1 MDTQKTK
8 ERKQAKQKTPT
19 FLLELP
25 LQVEAGQAKRI
36 RGHLEAGR
44 AFYNTVLSEG
54 QRRLRQ
60 MRADAAW
67 QGARAIPRTH
77 KQERQAAFSALRE
90 QYGFSEYALHEYAKQ
105 TRVSWIAE
113 HLDAVL
119 AQTLATRA
127 YQALGRVCVGKARRV
142 RFKSRGRGL
151 SSIENKR
158 NDTGLRF
165 VLHTPEEG
173 KQGYLIWKD
182 DQLAAIIDW
191 NDPVVKYGLDHRIKY
206 ARLIQRKGSSPKA
219 QGADAEGFRYCV
231 QLALEGVPYHKP
243 KHTVGTDILGADLGP
258 STIALVPQQAEASL
272 EVFCEELAPDEKKV
286 RRLQR
291 KMERQRRAANPDN
304 YDEKGRIRSAGG
316 KKKLRWNSSK
326 TYERTRRRKAT
337 QERKLAAHR
346 KSLHG
351 KKVHEIVSH
360 GNTVILEKISY
371 KAWQK
376 QYGRSV
382 GLRAPG
388 MFIKMLRRTVASTGG
403 TLLEVPT
410 RMTKLSQFCHGCGK
424 TLKKP
429 LAQRWHQCACGVG
442 PVQRDLYAAFLAAY
456 LDLADPIPSC
466 AQYVIPWEGAE
477 ARLRLA
483 HERIQQRANEGLIL
497 PRSMG
502 HARARARRPESQS
515 EPTQE
520 PAFLLRRGSLEAW
533 KER

>member
-1 MDTQKTK
+1 MGTK
-8 ERKQAKQKTPT
+8 QTRESKPATQKTPT

-25 LQVEAGQAKRI
+25 LQVDAGQAKRI

-44 AFYNTVLSEG
+44 AFYNAVLSEG

-60 MRADAAW
+60 MRADPAW
-67 QGARAIPRTH
+67 QEVRAIPRTH

-90 QYGFSEYALHEYAKQ
+90 QYGFSEYALHAYAKQ
-105 TRVSWIAE
+105 ARVSWIAE

-127 YQALGRVCVGKARRV
+127 YRALNRVCVGEARRV

-165 VLHTPEEG
+165 VLQKPEEG
-173 KQGYLIWKD
+173 HQGFLVWKD

-206 ARLIQRKGSSPKA
+206 ARLIQRKASSPKA
-219 QGADAEGFRYCV
+219 QGADAGGLRYFV
-231 QLALEGVPYHKP
+231 QLALQGVPYHKP
-243 KHTVGTDILGADLGP
+243 KHAVGTDILGADLGP

-272 EVFCEELAPDEKKV
+272 EVFAEDLAPDEKQV

-291 KMERQRRAANPDN
+291 KMDRQRRAANPDH
-304 YDEKGRIRSAGG
+304 YDEKGRIRSAGS
-316 KKKLRWNSSK
+316 KKKLLWKSSK
-326 TYERTRRRKAT
+326 AYEKMRQRRAT
-337 QERKLAAHR
+337 KERKLAAHR

-351 KKVHEIVSH
+351 RLVHEVVAV
-360 GNTVILEKISY
+360 GNTVILEKLSY

-388 MFIKMLRRTVASTGG
+388 MFIKMLR
-403 TLLEVPT
+403 
-410 RMTKLSQFCHGCGK
+410 
-424 TLKKP
+424 
-429 LAQRWHQCACGVG
+429 
-442 PVQRDLYAAFLAAY
+442 
-456 LDLADPIPSC
+456 
-466 AQYVIPWEGAE
+466 
-477 ARLRLA
+477 
-483 HERIQQRANEGLIL
+483 
-497 PRSMG
+497 
-502 HARARARRPESQS
+502 
-515 EPTQE
+515 
-520 PAFLLRRGSLEAW
+520 
-533 KER
+533 

>member
-1 MDTQKTK
+1 MATQKTK

-191 NDPVVKYGLDHRIKY
+191 NDPVVKYGLDHRIKF
-206 ARLIQRKGSSPKA
+206 ARLVQRKGSSPKA

-272 EVFCEELAPDEKKV
+272 EVFCEELA
-286 RRLQR
+286 R
-291 KMERQRRAANPDN
+291 M
-304 YDEKGRIRSAGG
+304 
-316 KKKLRWNSSK
+316 
-326 TYERTRRRKAT
+326 RRRSGGCNARWSDNGEQPILT
-337 QERKLAAHR
+337 ISMRKGASDQLAAR
-346 KSLHG
+346 
-351 KKVHEIVSH
+351 
-360 GNTVILEKISY
+360 
-371 KAWQK
+371 
-376 QYGRSV
+376 RSC
-382 GLRAPG
+382 A
-388 MFIKMLRRTVASTGG
+388 G
-403 TLLEVPT
+403 TAARPT
-410 RMTKLSQFCHGCGK
+410 R
-424 TLKKP
+424 
-429 LAQRWHQCACGVG
+429 G
-442 PVQRDLYAAFLAAY
+442 PVA
-456 LDLADPIPSC
+456 
-466 AQYVIPWEGAE
+466 G
-477 ARLRLA
+477 RLPKN
-483 HERIQQRANEGLIL
+483 ANWL
-497 PRSMG
+497 RT
-502 HARARARRPESQS
+502 ARACMAKRSTRS
-515 EPTQE
+515 
-520 PAFLLRRGSLEAW
+520 
-533 KER
+533 